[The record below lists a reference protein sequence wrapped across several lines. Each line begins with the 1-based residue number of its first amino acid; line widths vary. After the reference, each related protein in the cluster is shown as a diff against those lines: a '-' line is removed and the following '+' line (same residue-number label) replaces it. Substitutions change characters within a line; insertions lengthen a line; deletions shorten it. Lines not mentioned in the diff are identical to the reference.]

1 MGCVRRSRLEKNR
14 DRASARVDAIRQ
26 RLHERIAVCLKE
38 EFLMLSDDL
47 DRASEELDEA
57 RAALDEHV
65 RRHCCMTQQS
75 AGANTEGT

>member
-1 MGCVRRSRLEKNR
+1 
-14 DRASARVDAIRQ
+14 
-26 RLHERIAVCLKE
+26 
-38 EFLMLSDDL
+38 MLSDDL